1 MNTPATKPHD
11 AKSDGARVASSLS
24 TGGSGD
30 GSGSSYSR
38 FVVLMRIALPVS
50 AAAIVALVIAWPQ
63 LTQKPKGSRLGV
75 SKIAT
80 HDTDGQQIVNP
91 RFSSTDSNQRP
102 FNLTADAAVQKKDDA
117 NLVDLAFPKADLTAK
132 SGTWMAI
139 SAETGMF
146 NRRSE
151 VLTLKGTISLFHDS
165 GYELKTA
172 IAQIDMAAGT
182 AKGDVPISGHG
193 PGGTVK
199 GSGFRILERGKTMV
213 FTGKSKMVLYSTS
226 KQLNLKQRK

>member
-11 AKSDGARVASSLS
+11 AKSDGTDVASSQS
-24 TGGSGD
+24 SGGG

-38 FVVLMRIALPVS
+38 FVVLMRVALPVS

-63 LTQKPKGSRLGV
+63 LTQKPKGFRLGV
-75 SKIAT
+75 SKIT
-80 HDTDGQQIVNP
+80 IHDTGGQQIINP

-102 FNLTADAAVQKKDDA
+102 FNLTADTAFQQKDDP

-132 SGTWMAI
+132 AGTWMAI

-146 NRRSE
+146 NRQSE
-151 VLTLKGTISLFHDS
+151 VLDLKGAISLFHDS
-165 GYELKTA
+165 GYELKTTV
-172 IAQIDMAAGT
+172 AQIDMAAGT

-193 PGGTVK
+193 PGGTVN
-199 GSGFRILERGKTMV
+199 GAGFRILERGKTMI
-213 FTGKSKMVLYSTS
+213 FTGKSKMILYPTS
-226 KQLNLKQRK
+226 KQLTLRQRK

>member
-11 AKSDGARVASSLS
+11 AKSDGTRVASSLS
-24 TGGSGD
+24 TGDSGD

-63 LTQKPKGSRLGV
+63 LTQKPKGFRLGV
-75 SKIAT
+75 SKIT
-80 HDTDGQQIVNP
+80 IHDTGGQQIVNP

-102 FNLTADAAVQKKDDA
+102 FNLTADTAFQQKDDA

-132 SGTWMAI
+132 AGTWMAI
-139 SAETGMF
+139 SAETGKF
-146 NRRSE
+146 NRQSE
-151 VLTLKGTISLFHDS
+151 VLDLKGAISLFHDS
-165 GYELKTA
+165 GYELKTT

-182 AKGDVPISGHG
+182 ATGDVPISGHG

-199 GSGFRILERGKTMV
+199 GSGFRILERGKTII
-213 FTGKSKMVLYSTS
+213 FTGKSKMILYPTS
-226 KQLNLKQRK
+226 KQLKLRQSK